1 MKNRVRVSATFSFRG
16 ETFHPEL
23 VLDLDRFLAEGKG
36 PADLYPMLAA
46 ANGIGGYSYE
56 YEVLE
61 ATPLHFD
68 RPEGLVGDYLDSG
81 SLDLEGLREA
91 LQRHKRLEFLGDLA
105 RKKMGIDDLERVPG
119 LAETLLAAYD
129 AGRKDGRP
137 V

>member
-23 VLDLDRFLAEGKG
+23 VLDLDRFLTEGKG
-36 PADLYPMLAA
+36 LADIYPMLAA

-68 RPEGLVGDYLDSG
+68 HPEGLVADHLHEGQLDFAG
-81 SLDLEGLREA
+81 LQQALADAHLRKQLEEIARKQLGIKKLEEIPGLEAA
-91 LQRHKRLEFLGDLA
+91 LQSAWKLG
-105 RKKMGIDDLERVPG
+105 RQG
-119 LAETLLAAYD
+119 
-129 AGRKDGRP
+129 
-137 V
+137 

>member
-1 MKNRVRVSATFSFRG
+1 MKNRVRVSATFSFLG

-23 VLDLDRFLAEGKG
+23 VLDLDRFLTEGKG
-36 PADLYPMLAA
+36 LADIYPMLAA

-81 SLDLEGLREA
+81 SLDLAGLRKA
-91 LQRHKRLEFLGDLA
+91 LQQHKRLELLAELA
-105 RKKMGIDDLERVPG
+105 REKMGVDDLDTIPG
-119 LAETLLAAYD
+119 LAETLLAAYA
-129 AGRKDGRP
+129 AGRKDDGP
-137 V
+137 A